1 MKIQNERKLAL
12 PANNSKLENLTLG
25 KDEELFL
32 PIIWQGE
39 EDVMEINVNLVG
51 DGSRIR
57 ILGLLIG
64 KKTDHLDIK
73 LKVSHAGKDTQSE
86 IVFKGVLED
95 ESGVNFEGLVK
106 INKNAKKTK
115 AWLAVHL
122 LLLSDKA
129 SGRAIPALEILENDI
144 KAGHATTVGKVNDLE
159 MFYLQSRGLSKKLA
173 KQLIVEGFLKSVLD
187 QMPNKNSELKI

>member
-1 MKIQNERKLAL
+1 M
-12 PANNSKLENLTLG
+12 
-25 KDEELFL
+25 
-32 PIIWQGE
+32 
-39 EDVMEINVNLVG
+39 
-51 DGSRIR
+51 
-57 ILGLLIG
+57 
-64 KKTDHLDIK
+64 
-73 LKVSHAGKDTQSE
+73 
-86 IVFKGVLED
+86 
-95 ESGVNFEGLVK
+95 VK
-106 INKNAKKTK
+106 INKNAKKTN

-159 MFYLQSRGLSKKLA
+159 MFYLQSRGLSKKQA

>member
-1 MKIQNERKLAL
+1 MKIQNY
-12 PANNSKLENLTLG
+12 NSKLKNLKLV
-25 KDEELFL
+25 KNEEVFL
-32 PIIWQGE
+32 PIIWRGE
-39 EDVMEINVNLVG
+39 EAVMEINVNLVG
-51 DGSRIR
+51 DGSKIR

-73 LKVSHAGKDTQSE
+73 LKVSHTGRDTQSE
-86 IVFKGVLED
+86 IVFKGVLEN

-106 INKNAKKTK
+106 INKNAKKTN

-129 SGRAIPALEILENDI
+129 NGRAIPSLEILENDI

-173 KQLIVEGFLKSVLD
+173 KQLIVEGFLKSVMD
-187 QMPNKNSELKI
+187 QMPEKNLEFKM